1 VEQPKREFRYIF
13 MDTESMTHF
22 RPNPSILKY
31 LHEVYSKKN
40 VLIKIIQTNFLWAY
54 VTCSQCIDK
63 GIWNSSQENPC
74 KICGIN
80 RLYAWAPFDFQGTE
94 IDVFTKTDDPMGDF
108 VDWAIHFEQNEL
120 KMQKGGNYLLD
131 KIVDECNYE
140 SNSSEGEN
148 EEEEQEEINEQQNV
162 KTTKKKRVQTTF
174 PSIIYSHAG

>member
-1 VEQPKREFRYIF
+1 MRQFVERPKREFRYIF

-31 LHEVYSKKN
+31 LHEVNSKKIN
-40 VLIKIIQTNFLWAY
+40 TNLRIKIIQTNFLWAY

-108 VDWAIHFEQNEL
+108 IDWAIHFEQNEL

-131 KIVDECNYE
+131 KIVGECNYE
-140 SNSSEGEN
+140 SSSE
-148 EEEEQEEINEQQNV
+148 EEDEELKPEEI
-162 KTTKKKRVQTTF
+162 TKKKRVQTTF
-174 PSIIYSHAG
+174 PNIIYSHAG